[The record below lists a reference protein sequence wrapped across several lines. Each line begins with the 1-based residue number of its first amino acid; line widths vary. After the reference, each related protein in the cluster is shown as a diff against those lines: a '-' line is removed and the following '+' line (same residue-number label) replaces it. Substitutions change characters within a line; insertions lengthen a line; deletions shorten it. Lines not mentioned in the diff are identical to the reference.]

1 MARLLPVNPEQAAGR
16 ARELLHPVQTA
27 LGTIPHMMRT
37 VAQSPAVLEGYLG
50 FGQALGNGLL
60 PPKLRQQLALTV
72 AEASRCVYCLSA
84 HTAIGRGVGLHAE
97 ELLAARGGT
106 STNDRGDAALRF
118 ARRLVEQR
126 GEVEEAELLRL
137 MAAGYTEGEIAEII
151 AHVALNIYTNY
162 FNKAAD
168 TTTQRGIMAT
178 PFPALLRSRG
188 RPSPLQG
195 RQQPLGPP
203 HGPYR
208 EGRAAA
214 PPRTLPRTVRS
225 GRDCRPF
232 YAPHSNV
239 DFPRVARPTE
249 ALTGVQ

>member
-188 RPSPLQG
+188 RPSPLHRTRG
-195 RQQPLGPP
+195 KGSALPTDPTERGGPP
-203 HGPYR
+203 PLLGLSPGLCGLGGTVAHF
-208 EGRAAA
+208 
-214 PPRTLPRTVRS
+214 THRTVTWIS
-225 GRDCRPF
+225 PGLPGRRRP
-232 YAPHSNV
+232 
-239 DFPRVARPTE
+239 
-249 ALTGVQ
+249 